1 MAELTINRAP
11 LGVSTP
17 VGTSAGVL
25 RLLLQRGVGAP
36 LLLLAVLAMVILPLP
51 PLALDVLFTFNI
63 ALSVLVVMAVV
74 NVSRPLDFGIF
85 PTVLLLATL
94 LRLALN
100 VASTRV
106 VLLHGHEGTAA
117 AGHVIEAFGHF
128 VVGGNYAVGIVVFG
142 ILTIINF
149 VVVTKGAG
157 RISEV
162 SARFTLDAMP
172 GKQMAIDAD
181 LNAGLINQDEARLRR
196 SEVRAE
202 ADFYGS
208 MDGASKFV
216 RGDATAG
223 ILILLINIAGGLA
236 IGTLSHG
243 MAFSD
248 AARVYTLLTIGD
260 GLVAQI
266 PALLLSTGV
275 AIIVTRMSKAQD
287 LGKELS
293 RQLLS
298 HPRSL
303 AVAGGVLGVMGLI
316 PGMPNVAFLL
326 FAAGCGGGAWLL
338 QRRRKLLAAA
348 AAAPSAAATA
358 ATVPAEQR
366 ELSWDDVQSVD
377 LIGVEVGFRL
387 VPLVDK
393 VQGGELLA
401 RIRGVRRKLSQELGF
416 LVQSVHIRDNLELSP
431 NAYRISLA
439 GVVLAESVVYPDREL
454 AINPGRVFGKPPG
467 IETRDPAFGMEAV
480 WIEPAKREHAQ
491 TLGYTVVD
499 ASTVIA
505 THLSSVIQSHAHE
518 LLGHEEVQQLLNGLA
533 KTAPRLVEDLVP
545 KALPLGVV
553 VRVLQGLL
561 SERVPIR
568 NLRAIVET
576 LAEHAAR
583 TQDPAVLQSQV
594 RIALGRQI
602 VQDIVGSGAE
612 LPVITLE
619 PDLEQLLQSTLQ
631 GQAIGNAALEP
642 GLAERLQAKLADSAQ
657 RQEASNE
664 AAVLMVAPQLRTT
677 LARFTRATV
686 PSLHVLAWN
695 EIPDNRRV
703 RLVAAVGR

>member
-1 MAELTINRAP
+1 MTDVALNPPAP
-11 LGVSTP
+11 RM
-17 VGTSAGVL
+17 L
-25 RLLLQRGVGAP
+25 RLLIARGLGAP
-36 LLLLAVLAMVILPLP
+36 LLLLAVLAMVVLPLP

-74 NVSRPLDFGIF
+74 NVARPLDFGIF

-117 AGHVIEAFGHF
+117 AGHVIEAFGQF
-128 VVGGNYAVGIVVFG
+128 VVGGNYAVGIVVFA

-181 LNAGLINQDEARLRR
+181 LNAGLINQDEARTRR
-196 SEVRAE
+196 AEVRAE

-223 ILILLINIAGGLA
+223 ILILVINLVGGLA

-243 MAFSD
+243 LGFSD
-248 AARVYTLLTIGD
+248 AARTYTLLTIGD

-266 PALLLSTGV
+266 PALLLSTAV
-275 AIIVTRMSKAQD
+275 AIIVTRMSRAQD
-287 LGKELS
+287 LGGELS
-293 RQLLS
+293 RQLFLQ
-298 HPRSL
+298 PRGL
-303 AVAGGVLGVMGLI
+303 AVAGGLLGVMGLI
-316 PGMPNVAFLL
+316 PGMPNIAFLL
-326 FAAGCGGGAWLL
+326 IGGACCTGAWVLH
-338 QRRRKLLAAA
+338 RRRQQAANA
-348 AAAPSAAATA
+348 APAPAAAPA
-358 ATVPAEQR
+358 VPNPEQR
-366 ELSWDDVQSVD
+366 ELSWDDVQPVD
-377 LIGVEVGFRL
+377 LIGLEVGFRL

-393 VQGGELLA
+393 GQGAELLA

-416 LVQSVHIRDNLELSP
+416 LVQAVHIRDNLELPP
-431 NAYRISLA
+431 NGYRINLA
-439 GVVLAESVVYPDREL
+439 GVNVGEGVVYPEREL

-499 ASTVIA
+499 ASTVVA
-505 THLSSVIQSHAHE
+505 THLSAVIQAHAHE

-533 KTAPRLVEDLVP
+533 KSAPRLVEDLVP
-545 KALPLGVV
+545 KTLPLNVV
-553 VRVLQGLL
+553 VRVLQSLL
-561 SERVPIR
+561 AERVPIR
-568 NLRAIVET
+568 NLRTIVET
-576 LAEHAAR
+576 LAEHGGR
-583 TQDPAVLQSQV
+583 TQDSNVLSSQV
-594 RIALGRQI
+594 RVALGRQI
-602 VQDIVGSGAE
+602 IQDIIGSGAE

-619 PDLEQLLQSTLQ
+619 PDLEQLLSTSLT
-631 GQAIGNAALEP
+631 APNTSAALEP
-642 GLAERLQAKLADSAQ
+642 GLAERLQGRLADSVR
-657 RQEASNE
+657 RQEGAGE
-664 AAVLMVAPQLRTT
+664 PAVLMVTPTLRTT
-677 LARFTRATV
+677 LSRFTRATV
-686 PSLHVLAWN
+686 PGLHVLAWN
-695 EIPDNRRV
+695 EIPDSRRV
-703 RLVAAVGR
+703 RLVAAIGR

>member
-1 MAELTINRAP
+1 MAELAIN
-11 LGVSTP
+11 S
-17 VGTSAGVL
+17 SAATAAASPGL
-25 RLLLQRGVGAP
+25 FRLLQRGAGAP
-36 LLLLAVLAMVILPLP
+36 LLLLAVLAMIILPLP

-74 NVSRPLDFGIF
+74 NVARPLDFGIF

-106 VLLHGHEGTAA
+106 VLLHGNEGTAA
-117 AGHVIEAFGHF
+117 AGHVIEAFGQF
-128 VVGGNYAVGIVVFG
+128 VVGGNYAVGIVVFA

-172 GKQMAIDAD
+172 GKQMAIDSD
-181 LNAGLINQDEARLRR
+181 LNAGLINQDEARARR
-196 SEVRAE
+196 QEVRSE
-202 ADFYGS
+202 ADFYGA

-223 ILILLINIAGGLA
+223 ILILIINIVGGLA

-243 MAFSD
+243 MPFTD

-275 AIIVTRMSKAQD
+275 AIIVTRMSRAQD
-287 LGKELS
+287 LGGELIKQLF
-293 RQLLS
+293 RQ
-298 HPRSL
+298 PRSL
-303 AVAGGVLGVMGLI
+303 AVAGSLLGVMGLI
-316 PGMPNVAFLL
+316 PGMPNIAFLL
-326 FAAGCGGGAWLL
+326 FGGACGAGAWFLN
-338 QRRRKLLAAA
+338 RRAKRTAVVD
-348 AAAPSAAATA
+348 AAPPPPPVAA
-358 ATVPAEQR
+358 PAEHK
-366 ELSWDDVQSVD
+366 ELSWDDVKPVD
-377 LIGVEVGFRL
+377 QIGVEVGFRL

-393 VQGGELLA
+393 GQGGELLA

-416 LVQSVHIRDNLELSP
+416 LVQSVHIRDDLDLSP
-431 NAYRISLA
+431 NAYRISLS
-439 GVVLAESVVYPDREL
+439 GVAIADAMVYPDREL
-454 AINPGRVFGKPPG
+454 AINPGRVFGKPLG
-467 IETRDPAFGMEAV
+467 IETRDPAYGMQAI
-480 WIEPAKREHAQ
+480 WIEPAQREHAQ
-491 TLGYTVVD
+491 ALGYTVVD

-505 THLSSVIQSHAHE
+505 THLSHVIQTHAHE

-545 KALPLGVV
+545 KVLPLGVV

-561 SERVPIR
+561 AERIPIR
-568 NLRAIVET
+568 NLRAIMESI
-576 LAEHAAR
+576 AEHAPR
-583 TQDPAVLQSQV
+583 TQDPAVLQAQV

-602 VQDIVGSGAE
+602 VQDIVGSAAE

-619 PDLEQLLQSTLQ
+619 PDIEQLLQASLQ
-631 GQAIGNAALEP
+631 GQGASGNVAIEP
-642 GLAERLQAKLADSAQ
+642 GLAERLQARLAESAA
-657 RQEASNE
+657 RQEAAGDAS
-664 AAVLMVAPQLRTT
+664 VLMVAPQLRTT

-686 PSLHVLAWN
+686 PNLHVLAWN